1 MTMTN
6 DNPLDES
13 TMAFWLTHPDPTQ
26 ASVHLALQWL
36 AHVYPASEKQI
47 DRILNSALPYADS
60 ALSARWAQ
68 FLEQQDV
75 EGHIDALTWI
85 ADTLSEQQI
94 PFLIDTCWRLLLVDH
109 EFPTQV
115 PLALRIIGRIVD
127 FEDSQQ
133 MVIGAAVFNE
143 YAEDDLERPRAPLV
157 PIDPRYLDRV
167 EWRLYG
173 HSATHRRTSYPVVNQ
188 ADKNRGGL
196 YGFIGGTVF
205 GALLVGG
212 LVFGPL
218 QMGRLQ
224 VPTMSHDGLLA
235 DAQPASS
242 APAPVEMVSPKLV
255 TTPEPVYSAILPADM
270 ASPAAVA
277 TESAPADIPTAPIG
291 LTNIASAPIEQE
303 PTAPTE
309 MRAERVGDVVAPGE
323 AVLEPVTMVVVESPA
338 PAPAPAPPVIEAIP
352 LAVTEQLGVVTIDPL
367 AERARPAVT
376 PSAQWLGS
384 RVLMEVTATILNVR
398 REPLVDSPVLIKLAT
413 NARVWAYPGQ
423 VGGQWMAVKVE
434 GETGY
439 ASARFLAEVDL
450 P

>member
-1 MTMTN
+1 MITTN
-6 DNPLDES
+6 DKPLDEPI
-13 TMAFWLTHPDPTQ
+13 TAFWLTHPDPTQ
-26 ASVHLALQWL
+26 ASVQLVLQWL

-60 ALSARWAQ
+60 TLSARWAQ

-85 ADTLSEQQI
+85 ADTLSDQQI
-94 PFLIDTCWRLLLVDH
+94 PFLIDTCWRLVLVDH
-109 EFPTQV
+109 ELPSQV
-115 PLALRIIGRIVD
+115 PLALRIIGQIVD

-143 YAEDDLERPRAPLV
+143 YAEEDPERFRAPLV

-173 HSATHRRTSYPVVNQ
+173 HRATHRRTSFPV
-188 ADKNRGGL
+188 ASPGDKNRAGL

-218 QMGRLQ
+218 QLGRLL
-224 VPTMSHDGLLA
+224 VPTMLHEESLA
-235 DAQPASS
+235 DAQPASN
-242 APAPVEMVSPKLV
+242 APVPVDTLSSKGATLAS
-255 TTPEPVYSAILPADM
+255 EPAGRAIVPADM
-270 ASPAAVA
+270 VSSAPV
-277 TESAPADIPTAPIG
+277 TNESVPADIPATPTV
-291 LTNIASAPIEQE
+291 LTNAASAAPERA
-303 PTAPTE
+303 PTAPPEIT
-309 MRAERVGDVVAPGE
+309 AERVGDVIASSE
-323 AVLEPVTMVVVESPA
+323 AVLEPVTMVVIESPT
-338 PAPAPAPPVIEAIP
+338 PAPPVVKAEPSVAAEP
-352 LAVTEQLGVVTIDPL
+352 LRVITIDPL
-367 AERARPAVT
+367 AARERAQAAPA
-376 PSAQWLGS
+376 AQWLGS

-398 REPLVDSPVLIKLAT
+398 REPLVDSPVLIKLAVG
-413 NARVWAYPGQ
+413 ARVWAYPGQ
-423 VGGQWMAVKVE
+423 VEGQWMAVKVE

-439 ASARFLAEVDL
+439 ASAKFLAEVDL